1 MFMRLNVLTF
11 IIGILLVA
19 CSPDSEAALPAISD
33 NKMEIKIG
41 NNTLTATL
49 ADNSSAAALLELL
62 KDGPVT
68 VQMHDYGNFEKVGN
82 LPTTLP
88 RNDQNITTEAG
99 DIILYQGNSIVIY
112 YDHNTWN
119 FTRLGK
125 IDNITQQEL
134 KSILGSGN
142 VTATFALPGAGAES
156 VNADIPVADGDIYS
170 LSGQKLKSTDGK
182 AHGIY
187 IINGK
192 KIIR

>member
-1 MFMRLNVLTF
+1 MKLNVLTF
-11 IIGILLVA
+11 IIGIFLVA
-19 CSPDSEAALPAISD
+19 CSTYSEAAQPAMSN
-33 NKMEIKIG
+33 NKMEITIG
-41 NNTLTATL
+41 DNNLTATL

-62 KDGPVT
+62 KDGSVT
-68 VQMHDYGNFEKVGN
+68 VLMHDYGNFEKVGN

-125 IDNITQQEL
+125 IDNITQNEL

-142 VTATFALPGAGAES
+142 ITATFSLQGAGTNDAK
-156 VNADIPVADGDIYS
+156 ADISAKNDDIYS
-170 LSGQKLKSTDGK
+170 LSRQKMKTTDDTT
-182 AHGIY
+182 HGIY

-192 KIIR
+192 KIIL